1 MIVSY
6 GTIIVMNYKP
16 PFRITN
22 KILELAQGI
31 GHELGL
37 LSGAKLDLLP
47 ITLRKTNQIKTI
59 QSSLAIEGNTLSID
73 QVTAV
78 IEGKR
83 VLASKKDIVEVNNSI
98 KLYDNL
104 RKFNPLSMD
113 DLLKAHKLLMQ
124 GLIQDNGIWRSSGVG
139 IFKEDKITHIA
150 PPANRVLL
158 LMNQL
163 FDFINKNND
172 IAWLIKACVFHYELE
187 FIHPFSDG
195 NGRIGRVWQQLLLM
209 QMNPIFEHIPVEVLI
224 KNNQHEYYNIL
235 AKCDYD
241 GESTLFIEFMV
252 AQILEAL
259 KLYNNS
265 TVPQVKTPI
274 SRLEFSKIKLK
285 QNWFSRKDYKSIYK
299 EISTSTASRDLNCGL
314 QHGLLI
320 CKGIKNQT
328 YYKFNSD

>member
-1 MIVSY
+1 MIVPY
-6 GTIIVMNYKP
+6 DTIIVMNYKP

-22 KILELAQGI
+22 KILELAQDV

-37 LSGAKLDLLP
+37 MSGAKLDLPP
-47 ITLRKTNQIKTI
+47 IILRKNNQIKTI

-83 VLASKKDIVEVNNSI
+83 VLAPKKDLVEVNNAI

-104 RKFNPLSMD
+104 REFNPLSID

-139 IFKEDKITHIA
+139 IFKGNKIAHIA

-158 LMNQL
+158 LMNKL

-172 IAWLIKACVFHYELE
+172 IAWLIKACIFHYELE

-209 QMNPIFEHIPVEVLI
+209 QMNHIFEYIPVEVLI

-235 AKCDYD
+235 AKCDSA
-241 GESTLFIEFMV
+241 GESTLFIEFMA

-259 KLYNNS
+259 KLYNS
-265 TVPQVKTPI
+265 TTVSQIKTPF
-274 SRLEFSKIKLK
+274 SRLEFSKTKLN
-285 QNWFSRKDYKSIYK
+285 QNWFSRKDYKAIHK
-299 EISTSTASRDLNCGL
+299 EISTSTASRDLNFGI
-314 QHGLLI
+314 QQGILI
-320 CKGIKNQT
+320 YKGIKNQT
-328 YYKFNSD
+328 YYKFS